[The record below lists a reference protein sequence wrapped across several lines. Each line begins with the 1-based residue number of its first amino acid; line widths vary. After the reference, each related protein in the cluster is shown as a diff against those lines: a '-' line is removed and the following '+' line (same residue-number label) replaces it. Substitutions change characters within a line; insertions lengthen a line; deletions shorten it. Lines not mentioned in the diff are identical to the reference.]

1 MLRPMGV
8 SVLAL
13 NQVNTAFKQLGA
25 TSLRLSNLR
34 VNSVSGNPAALIASE
49 LIRSELATLEAAS
62 RNTARASSVVQLA
75 DSGLSQVGDL
85 INSVRANVVSAG
97 DSTLSSAEREA
108 LQIETNAALEAI
120 DRIAS
125 YTRYG
130 ETRLLDGSNPELTFA
145 LSGDPSNTAT
155 VVLPQVST
163 ATLGGEVGALSE
175 LSAGGSAN
183 LVDGDLALAT
193 SILDAA
199 RDEILVARASLGAFE
214 KFTLDSTSRV
224 IDSTIENLTG
234 SLGQIIDVNVAEE
247 SSNLLR
253 AQILAQS
260 SLAALQVANNRTSL
274 VQSLFY

>member
-13 NQVNTAFKQLGA
+13 NQVNTAFKQSGA

-34 VNSVSGNPAALIASE
+34 VNSVSGSPAALIASK
-49 LIRSELATLEAAS
+49 LIRSELATLETAS

-85 INSVRANVVSAG
+85 INSVRANVVSSG
-97 DSTLSSAEREA
+97 DSTLNSAEREA

-155 VVLPQVST
+155 VELPQVST
-163 ATLGGEVGALSE
+163 ATLGDEVEALSE

-183 LVDGDLALAT
+183 LVDGDLAQAT

-199 RDEILVARASLGAFE
+199 RDEILVARASLGSFE
-214 KFTLDSTSRV
+214 RFTLDSTSRV

-274 VQSLFY
+274 VQNLFD